1 MANKEKTNEMIEKE
15 FKKVKRGITLG
26 EKVEI
31 ELLRHRVRVE
41 MLILEGIKKGK
52 RMKKGVK

>member
-1 MANKEKTNEMIEKE
+1 MPTKKENAMIEKE
-15 FKKVKRGITLG
+15 FKKIKRSITLG

-41 MLILEGIKKGK
+41 MLMLEAIKKGK
-52 RMKKGVK
+52 RMKRRGK